1 MSLQVIRDPAELRA
15 QVRAQRSKGKRIG
28 LVPTM
33 GGLHEGHLSLLRE
46 ARGRCDLLI
55 MSLFVN
61 PTQFGPNEDLNRYP
75 RDEEGDLKRAEECGV
90 DLVFSPEVASM
101 YPKGFQ
107 TSISLSELS
116 KPLCGAGR
124 PGHFEGV
131 ATVVTKLF
139 HAALPDLAVFG
150 QKDAQQLAIIRQM
163 VLDLDFGIEI
173 VGAPIV
179 REEDGLAMSSR
190 NAYLSEEER
199 KQALSLYQGLCAAR
213 QRYDEGAKDASTL
226 VGAARSVI
234 GASPLA
240 KIEYLEL
247 RDASTLQEVAEVE
260 APALLAVAA
269 AFGQTRL
276 IDNIVLG

>member
-1 MSLQVIRDPAELRA
+1 MQLIRPPSELRTA
-15 QVRAQRSKGKRIG
+15 TEAVRSQGKTIA

-33 GGLHEGHLSLLRE
+33 GGLHEGHLSLLRQ
-46 ARGRCDLLI
+46 ARTRCDTLV

-61 PTQFGPNEDLNRYP
+61 PSQFGPSEDLAKYP
-75 RDEEGDLKRAEECGV
+75 RDEDADLAAAKECGV
-90 DLVFSPEVASM
+90 DIVFCPTAEAM

-107 TSISLSELS
+107 TTITLSDLAE
-116 KPLCGAGR
+116 PMCGAGR

-131 ATVVTKLF
+131 ATVVSKLF
-139 HAALPDLAVFG
+139 HLALPHVAVFG
-150 QKDAQQLAIIRQM
+150 QKDAQQLAIIRQL
-163 VLDLDFGIEI
+163 VIDLDFGIEI

-190 NAYLSEEER
+190 NAFLSKDQR
-199 KQALSLYQGLCAAR
+199 TQAASLYRGLSAAK
-213 QRYDEGAKDASTL
+213 QRWDEGASDASTL
-226 VGAARSVI
+226 IGAARAVV
-234 GASPLA
+234 GAQPLA

-247 RDASTLQEVAEVE
+247 RDAATLKEVE
-260 APALLAVAA
+260 GTTSPALLALAV